1 MLDNGITKTK
11 IKINTDKKILGPRQI
26 NVAGI
31 GPIKAGKIILKKTN
45 INTTTKKE

>member
-11 IKINTDKKILGPRQI
+11 IKINTDKKRI
-26 NVAGI
+26 NISGI

-45 INTTTKKE
+45 ITTTAEKEAGK